1 MTVAGT
7 DEMLVNSYVDGAQS
21 GPRIAVTDNGG
32 WVVTWMSD
40 GQDGSDF
47 GVYQQA
53 FSAAG
58 QPLGSERQVNATPD
72 NKQYQQQIAVL
83 QGGGWVV
90 VWQSTGQDGSGNG
103 IYQQVFDAAGDP
115 TGPETLVN
123 STTTNSQILPQI
135 AALPGGGWVVTWQ
148 SYGQDGSNWGVY
160 QQVYG
165 ADGQTVGAEARV
177 NVATAGGQSDARIAL
192 LASGGWVVIW
202 HSESQNQGGLDIFQR
217 VFAADGIALTSE
229 MRVHV
234 ASAGHQT
241 NGQVTLLSDDGW
253 VVTWQAPGASG
264 LDIFQRAFNVDGT
277 ARTPDIRVSSH
288 DSGDQVLPKITALA
302 DGWVVTWQS
311 GGQDDTL
318 STGIYQQVFD
328 SQGNALGE
336 ERQVN
341 THTPADQV
349 EPGITTLS
357 NGGWVVTW
365 NSFYQDGD
373 VGGVYQQAFNA
384 NGEPVG
390 DEIRINIHT
399 TGSQLLPE
407 VKALP
412 NDAWIVAWESSDQD
426 GSGNGIYQ
434 RVFWINDAPTAEAIP
449 QQTAPEDQPF
459 SFTLAANTFKDPDTF
474 DSFTRSAKLE
484 SGAPLPAWLHFDPAT
499 GTFSGTPG
507 NDDVGTLLIRV
518 TATDT
523 SGAAGSETLTL
534 VVQNVNDDPQ
544 VVAAIPTRTATEDQP
559 FSYTVP
565 AGTFIDPDTSDTLA
579 YSTKLANGSALPAW
593 LKFNPT
599 TRTFSGTPDNDAVGT
614 LAIRMTATDAS
625 GKTAGTTFN
634 LTVTN
639 VNDDP
644 QVAATIPAQT
654 ATEDKAFTYTAP
666 SGIFIDPDKADT
678 LSYSAKLASGSALP
692 GWLKFNPATRTFSG
706 TPDNDAVGTLAVR
719 MIAADTGGRTAQT
732 TFNLTVANVNDAPQI
747 AAVIPAQKATEDKAY
762 TYSVPSTVFV
772 DPDKADT
779 LTYSAKLAS
788 GSALPGWL
796 KFNPATR
803 TFSGTPDNDA
813 VGVLSIRMIA
823 TDTGGRTAQTTF
835 ALTVANVN
843 DRPILP
849 ATTAAATFENAPL
862 FLNVLSRAHDDDGDV
877 LTVTA
882 ASVRSGFGSVSIAAD
897 GRLRYDPTLAAN
909 QNIGA
914 GEAKAVVIRYT
925 VSDGKGGTAAADITL
940 TVKGISPDIFK
951 GGAGNDTL
959 RGSKDGDVLYGYSGH
974 DTLDGGTGAD
984 RLYGSIGN
992 DTYVVDNLKDV
1003 TGENAN
1009 EGTDLVKASINWT
1022 LSANTENLTL
1032 TGAARIN
1039 GIGNTVANTLVGN
1052 TGDNVLDGRAGDDT
1066 LTGGRGADDLYGGA
1080 GKDLFVFL
1088 TAADSTVATAGRDT
1102 IFDFTKGDRMDLR
1115 PIDANLKLAA
1125 DQAFTFIG
1133 TEKFHKKA
1141 GELRYDKALSDTYIY
1156 GDTNGDGLA
1165 DFAIH
1170 LDDPV
1175 ILVAGDFML

>member
-1 MTVAGT
+1 MTVASTGET
-7 DEMLVNSYVDGAQS
+7 LVNSYVDGTQS
-21 GPRIAVTDNGG
+21 GPRIAILDDGG

-40 GQDGSDF
+40 GQDGSSV

-58 QPLGSERQVNATPD
+58 QPLGPESQVNFTTD
-72 NKQYQQQIAVL
+72 NMQCEQQIAVL

-90 VWQSTGQDGSGNG
+90 VWQSFGQDGSANG

-115 TGPETLVN
+115 TGAETRVN
-123 STTTNSQILPQI
+123 STTANNQIFPQI
-135 AALPGGGWVVTWQ
+135 AALPGGGWVITWQ

-165 ADGQTVGAEARV
+165 ADGQTVGTEARV
-177 NVATAGGQSDARIAL
+177 NVATPGGQSDARIAL
-192 LASGGWVVIW
+192 LPGGGWVVIW
-202 HSESQNQGGLDIFQR
+202 HAESQNQGGLDVFQR
-217 VFAADGIALTSE
+217 VFTANGTALTSE

-241 NGQVTLLSDDGW
+241 HGQVTPLSDGGW
-253 VVTWQAPGASG
+253 VVIWQSSGASG
-264 LDIFQRAFNVDGT
+264 LDIFQRAFNADGT
-277 ARTPDIRVSSH
+277 ARTPDIRVSSY
-288 DSGDQVLPKITALA
+288 DSGDQILPQVTALD

-311 GGQDDTL
+311 GGQDDVL
-318 STGIYQQVFD
+318 SVGIYQQAFD

-341 THTPADQV
+341 TYTPADQV
-349 EPGITTLS
+349 EPKITTLS
-357 NGGWVVTW
+357 SGGWVVTW

-373 VGGVYQQAFNA
+373 TGGVYQQAFNA

-390 DEIRINIHT
+390 GEILVNIHT
-399 TGSQLLPE
+399 ASSQLLPE
-407 VKALP
+407 IKALP

-426 GSGNGIYQ
+426 GSGKGIYQ
-434 RVFWINDAPTAEAIP
+434 RVFWINDAPTAESIP
-449 QQTAPEDQPF
+449 QQAASEDQPF
-459 SFTLAANTFKDPDTF
+459 SFTLAANTFKDPDAF
-474 DSFTRSAKLE
+474 DSFIRSAKLE
-484 SGAPLPAWLHFDPAT
+484 SGASLPPWLHFDPAT

-507 NDDVGTLLIRV
+507 NVDVGTLLIRV

-523 SGAAGSETLTL
+523 SGATGSEVLTL
-534 VVQNVNDDPQ
+534 VVQNVNDDPL
-544 VVAAIPTRTATEDQP
+544 VAATIPTRMATEDQP
-559 FSYTVP
+559 FSYTIP
-565 AGTFIDPDTSDTLA
+565 AGTFIDPDTGDTLT
-579 YSTKLANGSALPAW
+579 YSTKLANGSALPTW
-593 LKFNPT
+593 LKFNAA
-599 TRTFSGTPDNDAVGT
+599 TRTFSGTPDNDAVGA
-614 LAIRMTATDAS
+614 LAIRMTATDTS
-625 GKTAGTTFN
+625 GRMAQTTFTLN
-634 LTVTN
+634 VAN

-644 QVAATIPAQT
+644 KVAATIPAQT

-666 SGIFIDPDKADT
+666 SGIFIDPDKAD
-678 LSYSAKLASGSALP
+678 
-692 GWLKFNPATRTFSG
+692 
-706 TPDNDAVGTLAVR
+706 
-719 MIAADTGGRTAQT
+719 M
-732 TFNLTVANVNDAPQI
+732 
-747 AAVIPAQKATEDKAY
+747 
-762 TYSVPSTVFV
+762 
-772 DPDKADT
+772 
-779 LTYSAKLAS
+779 LTYSAKLAN

-823 TDTGGRTAQTTF
+823 TDTSGRTAQTTF
-835 ALTVANVN
+835 ALTIANVN
-843 DRPILP
+843 DRPTLP
-849 ATTAAATFENAPL
+849 ANTAAATFENAPL
-862 FLNVLSRAHDDDGDV
+862 FLNVLSNAHDDDGDA
-877 LTVTA
+877 LTITA
-882 ASVRSGFGSVSIAAD
+882 ASIRYGFGSVSIAAD
-897 GRLRYDPTLAAN
+897 GRLRYDPTLAVN

-925 VSDGKGGTAAADITL
+925 VSDGKGGTATADITL

-951 GGAGNDTL
+951 GGTGNDTL
-959 RGSKDGDVLYGYSGH
+959 RGSKDGDIFYGYSGN
-974 DTLDGGTGAD
+974 DMLDGGTGAD
-984 RLYGSIGN
+984 RLYGGSGN
-992 DTYVVDNLKDV
+992 DTYIVDNLKDV
-1003 TGENAN
+1003 TGESAN
-1009 EGTDLVKASINWT
+1009 EGTDFVKAAVNWV

-1039 GIGNTVANTLVGN
+1039 GSGNTFANALVGN
-1052 TGDNVLDGRAGDDT
+1052 TGDNVLDGRAGDDA
-1066 LTGGRGADDLYGGA
+1066 LTGGRGGDDLYGGA

-1088 TAADSTVATAGRDT
+1088 AAADSTVAAAGRDT

-1175 ILVAGDFML
+1175 NLATGDFLL